1 MCVCLFVFML
11 MRVCVSTYVNK
22 NDYACSGVLAFIVK
36 LQAGYIK
43 NNIFFLTTFVFRV
56 LFGSFVE
63 STKRKN
69 FIVKLTEREIV

>member
-1 MCVCLFVFML
+1 MCVCVF
-11 MRVCVSTYVNK
+11 TYVCLCQYIYVSK
-22 NDYACSGVLAFIVK
+22 NDCAFSSVLAFIVK

-43 NNIFFLTTFVFRV
+43 NNIFFLRTFVFRV

-69 FIVKLTEREIV
+69 VIVKLTEREIV